1 VIVGVA
7 LSLVATAALIW
18 VIVDRREDFSTAV
31 GTVSWPTLLLATLL
45 QLAALVIRTEAWH
58 ICVEAAGATCGRRP
72 LYHASALGSLGSQL
86 NSQVG
91 TAARIAILRREAPGG
106 APRIP
111 ALIAAEVPIL
121 AIEGSLAALTCFTLI
136 GPLNAPW
143 WAAVLVVLLAAAI
156 VGSLVR
162 LAEKRPNGIASGL
175 AVLRTL
181 DGAWKVFALIM
192 LATFSQIGRN
202 WIMLR
207 AVGTDASVFDAIAV
221 LILQVGL
228 SQLPIGP
235 GVGAGAVGLV
245 LGVSGEAALGITTA
259 AGVLLTATGTAGALL
274 YLAWGVVDRFGIE
287 PRRRRAA
294 RGVDSPP

>member
-1 VIVGVA
+1 MGVGVA
-7 LSLVATAALIW
+7 VSLLATAALVW
-18 VIVDRREDFSTAV
+18 VIFDRREDFSTALK
-31 GTVSWPTLLLATLL
+31 TVSWPVLVGASLL
-45 QLAALVIRTEAWH
+45 QLTALVIRTEAWH

-72 LYHASALGSLGSQL
+72 LYHSSALGSLGSQL

-136 GPLNAPW
+136 GPLDAPW
-143 WAAVLVVLLAAAI
+143 WAAALVVALAATI

-162 LAEKRPNGIASGL
+162 LADRRPTGIASGL

-181 DGAWKVFALIM
+181 DGAWRVFALIL
-192 LATFSQIGRN
+192 LATFTQIARN

-207 AVGTDASVFDAIAV
+207 AVGTDATFFDAVAV

-235 GVGAGAVGLV
+235 AVGAGAVGLV
-245 LGVSGEAALGITTA
+245 LGVSGDAALGITTA
-259 AGVLLTATGTAGALL
+259 AGVLLTATGTAGALA

-287 PRRRRAA
+287 PRRRDRLSA
-294 RGVDSPP
+294 SPPDP